1 MRAVERH
8 VLQVMRD
15 AALLLGF
22 IQRARA
28 HVNPHNGATRWIGM
42 FHHDVLHAVVQL
54 PRDQRGIA
62 GQLRNCGAR
71 KTIAGEEGERGKK
84 NRREEF
90 VELSC
95 HGFLLAIDLQSRLM
109 SRGHAPHTPIE

>member
-1 MRAVERH
+1 
-8 VLQVMRD
+8 MRD

-28 HVNPHNGATRWIGM
+28 HVNPHNGAARRIGM

-54 PRDQRGIA
+54 PRDERRIA

-84 NRREEF
+84 KRREEF

-95 HGFLLAIDLQSRLM
+95 HGFSLRLICN
-109 SRGHAPHTPIE
+109 RD